1 MHSDLRMMT
10 SKGDTMNKSELV
22 EAIAQGSGVTKADA
36 NRVLDMFISTV
47 TDVLK
52 AGDQLVLT
60 GFCSLS
66 VGNRPQRQG
75 RDPRT
80 GNPITI
86 KASRVVKFKTGKLL
100 KEAVQHG

>member
-1 MHSDLRMMT
+1 
-10 SKGDTMNKSELV
+10 MNKSELI

-36 NRVLDMFISTV
+36 NRVIETFMSTV

-52 AGDQLVLT
+52 SGDQLILT

-66 VGNRPQRQG
+66 VGNRAERKG

-80 GNPITI
+80 GKEIKI

-100 KEAVQHG
+100 KEAVQN

>member
-1 MHSDLRMMT
+1 
-10 SKGDTMNKSELV
+10 MNKSELI

-36 NRVLDMFISTV
+36 NRVIDVFMSTI

-52 AGDQLVLT
+52 AGDQIGLT
-60 GFCSLS
+60 GYFSLS
-66 VGNRPQRQG
+66 VGHRAERKG

-80 GNPITI
+80 GKEIQI

-100 KEAVQHG
+100 KEAVQG